1 MRWEANNVYSEQL
14 WARRQR
20 RQAWSATRVV
30 ARARGED
37 TPSEPES
44 LGGDDEEEDED
55 EEEGEVTPL
64 PHSSLPEDLPSLGA
78 SSASKWGSPSA
89 CASQNSL
96 RQRLGHR
103 PAHHRSPAL
112 HWYLLTYRG

>member
-1 MRWEANNVYSEQL
+1 MSTVNNCGHEGKGDRPGAPPVWWQGHG
-14 WARRQR
+14 
-20 RQAWSATRVV
+20 
-30 ARARGED
+30 GED

-78 SSASKWGSPSA
+78 SSASKWGSSSA
-89 CASQNSL
+89 CAGQNSP
-96 RQRLGHR
+96 RQRPGHR